1 MKTKTA
7 NRIKKLVNFII
18 YQSGFTLSREMFPLE
33 ETKTIEFETDK
44 SCKNTLSSVFPDIET
59 MNYVK
64 SLKDN

>member
-18 YQSGFTLSREMFPLE
+18 YQSGFTLSKEMFPLE

-44 SCKNTLSSVFPDIET
+44 ACKNTLSSVD
-59 MNYVK
+59 
-64 SLKDN
+64 LRL

>member
-18 YQSGFTLSREMFPLE
+18 YQSGFTLSKEIFPLE
-33 ETKTIEFETDK
+33 ETKTIAFETDK
-44 SCKNTLSSVFPDIET
+44 SYKNTLSSVFPDIET

-64 SLKDN
+64 SLKDK